1 VGCLNAKGRISK
13 NNETGC
19 RQLFEKHWAGNPP
32 YHSQD
37 LSKQVLVCQ
46 STKLPAYQVC
56 VAGSGDT
63 VLRKVKF
70 QTHLA
75 FL

>member
-1 VGCLNAKGRISK
+1 
-13 NNETGC
+13 
-19 RQLFEKHWAGNPP
+19 
-32 YHSQD
+32 
-37 LSKQVLVCQ
+37 VLVCQ